1 MLLFLLFVKIEHAN
15 FIQTR
20 QGSIGELKDL
30 ARWPID
36 RVLYFGDHP
45 YADLADLSMNQG
57 WRTGAVIQ
65 EIEDEVNVMNGEGYK
80 WGVNWATVLQHLI
93 DDNQAR

>member
-1 MLLFLLFVKIEHAN
+1 
-15 FIQTR
+15 
-20 QGSIGELKDL
+20 
-30 ARWPID
+30 
-36 RVLYFGDHP
+36 
-45 YADLADLSMNQG
+45 MNQG